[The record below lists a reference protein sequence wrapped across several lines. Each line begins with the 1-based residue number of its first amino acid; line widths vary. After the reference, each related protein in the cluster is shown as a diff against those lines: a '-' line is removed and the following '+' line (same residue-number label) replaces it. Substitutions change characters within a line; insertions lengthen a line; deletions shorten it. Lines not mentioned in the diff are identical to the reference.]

1 MEAQEVHSKKAAEGA
16 WRGSSCVSSTFM
28 SLPDAKKTDAEKTAE
43 EEAQILAAIA
53 SRKKLAS
60 DMELAKGIQYTEAL
74 KTTFVRIFISL
85 TMPFTHS
92 QQLETTQV
100 YTRYSSGRDP
110 KNTRQVS
117 HRCGG

>member
-1 MEAQEVHSKKAAEGA
+1 M
-16 WRGSSCVSSTFM
+16 RGVVLPVSPRRSCPT
-28 SLPDAKKTDAEKTAE
+28 PDAKKTDAEKTAE

-74 KTTFVRIFISL
+74 KTTFVFTFISP
-85 TMPFTHS
+85 TMSLTHS
-92 QQLETTQV
+92 RQMETAQV
-100 YTRYSSGRDP
+100 YTRYSSRRDP
-110 KNTRQVS
+110 KDTRQVS